1 MFAFFCIVHCK
12 LISKELLIYLAF
24 QDTKI
29 NSQISN
35 IQRFG
40 HLLCVRLIGLEPTR
54 LATPDPKSGASTNF
68 ATSAVCSGK
77 VTLFWRIEAGTRVI
91 FLTSVIYSAATWRRP
106 WCLSPQ
112 IRGRTVRCG
121 CGRSWPSLCWPWPAH
136 EC

>member
-40 HLLCVRLIGLEPTR
+40 HLLCVRLIGVMAQVKR
-54 LATPDPKSGASTNF
+54 NAHCIHSTIEIQFLTNILHSTF
-68 ATSAVCSGK
+68 DCAVLSVLVCS
-77 VTLFWRIEAGTRVI
+77 
-91 FLTSVIYSAATWRRP
+91 
-106 WCLSPQ
+106 
-112 IRGRTVRCG
+112 
-121 CGRSWPSLCWPWPAH
+121 
-136 EC
+136 